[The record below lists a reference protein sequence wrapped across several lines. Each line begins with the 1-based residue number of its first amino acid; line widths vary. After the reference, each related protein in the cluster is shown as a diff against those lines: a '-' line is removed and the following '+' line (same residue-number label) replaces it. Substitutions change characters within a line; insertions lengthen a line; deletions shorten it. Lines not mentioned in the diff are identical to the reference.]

1 MSTSS
6 SLLFGSIIEGNL
18 DEFLKGYESVR
29 KIIFTDETVFDLWIE
44 DLLTHHPS
52 LHHAEIIQVP
62 PGEANKTLEICQQVW
77 QALSEYEITRHD
89 LFINFG
95 GGVITD
101 MGGFI
106 ASTYK
111 RGIDFIN
118 IPTTLLSQVD
128 ASVGGKTGI
137 DLGGFKNQIGL
148 FAEPQAVFIDPKY
161 HQTLPEEQILSG
173 FAEML
178 KHGLIADKNHWLD
191 LMNEKRNLSTSINIE
206 LIEKSVAI
214 KKEIVLRDPHESN
227 IRKLLN
233 YGHTIGHA
241 IEGAF
246 LMSGQPVPHGFAV
259 AWGMVLENELA
270 CQESLLPEKEKNE
283 VNKAIMSLFP
293 SFSLNNAQ
301 KKWVYDLIGND
312 KKKNDSQLNFSLIK
326 KIGEGIIDQKIE
338 LETVIKIIE
347 KYT

>member
-1 MSTSS
+1 MGTSS
-6 SLLFGSIIEGNL
+6 SLSFGSITEGNL
-18 DEFLKGYESVR
+18 DEILKKYESAR
-29 KIIFTDETVFDLWIE
+29 KIIFTDETVFDLWME
-44 DLLTHHPS
+44 DLLTNHPS
-52 LHHAEIIQVP
+52 LHEAEIIQVP
-62 PGEANKTLEICQQVW
+62 PGEENKTLEICYQVW

-89 LFINFG
+89 LLINFG

-137 DLGGFKNQIGL
+137 DLGGFKNQIGV
-148 FAEPQAVFIDPKY
+148 FSEPQSVFIDPKY
-161 HQTLPEEQILSG
+161 HQTLPEDQILSG
-173 FAEML
+173 YAEML
-178 KHGLIADKNHWLD
+178 KHGLIADKNHWMD
-191 LMNEKRNLSTSINIE
+191 LLNEKTHSSKSIRIE
-206 LIEKSVAI
+206 LIERSVAI
-214 KKEIVLRDPHESN
+214 KKAIVLKDPHEAS

-246 LMSGQPVPHGFAV
+246 LLNGQPVPHGYAV

-270 CQESLLPEKEKNE
+270 CQVSILSEKVKDEINR
-283 VNKAIMSLFP
+283 AILSIFP
-293 SFSLNNAQ
+293 TLSLNESQ
-301 KKWVYDLIGND
+301 KRSVYELIGND
-312 KKKNDSQLNFSLIK
+312 KKKSDGQLNFSLITG
-326 KIGEGIIDQKIE
+326 IGEGIIDQKIT
-338 LETVIKIIE
+338 LNNVIKIIE
-347 KYT
+347 EHT